1 MWVWPLALGAGHDLA
16 LGFRHVGVA
25 SCSCVLHTLCTS
37 QVSAVCAALV
47 DRNVLVQR
55 AALDVVSILFPF
67 HQSFL
72 LLPDLTSILTAALHT
87 LLKRD
92 VSLSRRLYSWLLGTQ
107 VDKSSIVNCI
117 QPPSS
122 SGDLPASASDS
133 DSNVSLLNALDTSY
147 FDKYSKAFLTLSL
160 GGIMSHAKEAT
171 RQNLSKVECVLPYR
185 ILRALQERPEIGVS
199 TMESIM
205 FELLSCLK
213 EQIDGLGGVYATQ
226 GKDTG
231 LSKSKS
237 VLLRDGNAKKSSGKK
252 GSLKADIIQSAN
264 LLLGSLSQEFVWG
277 WMEGMLERC
286 ILDMQSRD
294 SGERRR
300 RGSSVDGVEG
310 RRGSGGG
317 GVEEGSIPPHTPSVP
332 VSESRIQLDGE
343 LTTATAI
350 TTTTT
355 KGKSPD
361 LKSMLALF
369 VFLMQIIPKVN
380 TM

>member
-1 MWVWPLALGAGHDLA
+1 M
-16 LGFRHVGVA
+16 
-25 SCSCVLHTLCTS
+25 
-37 QVSAVCAALV
+37 CAALV
-47 DRNVLVQR
+47 DKNVLVQR

-133 DSNVSLLNALDTSY
+133 DSNLTLQKSLDTSY
-147 FDKYSKAFLTLSL
+147 FDKYSKGFLTLSL
-160 GGIMSHAKEAT
+160 NGIMSHAKEAT
-171 RQNLSKVECVLPYR
+171 RQNSSKMECILPYR
-185 ILRALQERPEIGVS
+185 ILRALQERAEIGVG

-226 GKDTG
+226 GRDAA
-231 LSKSKS
+231 LSKSN
-237 VLLRDGNAKKSSGKK
+237 GNVKKSGKK
-252 GSLKADIIQSAN
+252 GSLKADIVQSAN
-264 LLLGSLSQEFVWG
+264 LLFGSLSQEFVWG
-277 WMEGMLERC
+277 WMEGVLEKC
-286 ILDMQSRD
+286 VLDMQS
-294 SGERRR
+294 GA
-300 RGSSVDGVEG
+300 GEG
-310 RRGSGGG
+310 RRGSGGEGRRGRKRSG
-317 GVEEGSIPPHTPSVP
+317 GVGVEKRGESVERVMS
-332 VSESRIQLDGE
+332 VSTLDGE
-343 LTTATAI
+343 LI
-350 TTTTT
+350 TTT

-369 VFLMQIIPKVN
+369 VFLMQIIPKVC
-380 TM
+380 T